1 MIVIPKQLHTSQ
13 FVQDMTDLGLD
24 SQEFSEQSAQW
35 LMWRSKP
42 SPWQTWLRRWKRIKW
57 LQLLSGRTL
66 KSSHS
71 KSFVTRWTFSLP
83 VTPANPLALME
94 SAKAK
99 KMEELCGGT
108 LQMEFG
114 FADHPLCSLK
124 TSKDTSPSDLEKSLA
139 IWKSLVTKRRGE
151 YSRRLKLAH
160 PTEEKE
166 SSYWPTPTTAE
177 AMKISNNPNFGQL
190 GLSNH
195 PKIHGF
201 EVDREKLNKDRKGD
215 TKAKCSQQ
223 PQKESPE
230 SGKCR
235 GQLSVEFVEQL
246 MGVTVGLD
254 RLLMLGNGVV
264 PAQAEKA
271 FRTLASE
278 LWGQ

>member
-1 MIVIPKQLHTSQ
+1 
-13 FVQDMTDLGLD
+13 
-24 SQEFSEQSAQW
+24 
-35 LMWRSKP
+35 
-42 SPWQTWLRRWKRIKW
+42 
-57 LQLLSGRTL
+57 
-66 KSSHS
+66 
-71 KSFVTRWTFSLP
+71 
-83 VTPANPLALME
+83 ME

-223 PQKESPE
+223 PQKENPE

-246 MGVTVGLD
+246 MGVTVGWTDFSCWETESCPPKQKKHL
-254 RLLMLGNGVV
+254 
-264 PAQAEKA
+264 
-271 FRTLASE
+271 E
-278 LWGQ
+278 L